1 METMGA
7 RLKSARNKK
16 KMTQEVVAKKLGISF
31 GTLSGYERNYRDPDT
46 ETLSK
51 LAEMYGVSVSWLVNG
66 KEEKLSEYE
75 TKILNELKNIDE
87 SIKLE
92 VLKFIRFQKS
102 NQ

>member
-1 METMGA
+1 
-7 RLKSARNKK
+7 
-16 KMTQEVVAKKLGISF
+16 MTQEVVAKKLGISF

-51 LAEMYGVSVSWLVNG
+51 LAEMYDVSVSWLVNG

>member
-7 RLKSARNKK
+7 RLKSARNKA

-51 LAEMYGVSVSWLVNG
+51 LAEMYDVSVSWLVNG